1 MQPNLLISRSPD
13 TRAIDAGTDM
23 ILTLRLSDEIFG
35 LPVQMVHEIIDP
47 MPITAVP
54 NAPSHAPGLINV
66 RGAVVPL
73 FGLRDR
79 LRIPDA
85 PISHTAR
92 IVVIETEHDGASMR
106 LAILADAVDE
116 VIDVDLSSLEPVPDL
131 GAPWPEHYVSGVL
144 RHAASLVVLLNTS
157 NLFRP

>member
-1 MQPNLLISRSPD
+1 MQPNIMTSRSPD
-13 TRAIDAGTDM
+13 NRDLDAGTEM

-54 NAPSHAPGLINV
+54 NAPPHAPGLINV
-66 RGAVVPL
+66 RGSVVPL
-73 FGLRDR
+73 FGLRNR
-79 LRIPDA
+79 LRIPEA
-85 PISHTAR
+85 PMSPTAR

-116 VIDVDLSSLEPVPDL
+116 VIDVDLSSLESVPDL
-131 GAPWPEHYVSGVL
+131 GAPWPETYVSGVL
-144 RHAASLVVLLNTS
+144 RHAASLVVLLNTA

>member
-1 MQPNLLISRSPD
+1 MQPNLMTSRSPD
-13 TRAIDAGTDM
+13 IRSVDAGTDM

-47 MPITAVP
+47 MPITSVP

-66 RGAVVPL
+66 RGSVVPL

-79 LRIPDA
+79 LRIPEAD
-85 PISHTAR
+85 ISPTAR

-144 RHAASLVVLLNTS
+144 RHASSLVVLLNTS

>member
-1 MQPNLLISRSPD
+1 MQPNLSTVHGPD
-13 TRAIDAGTDM
+13 IRPLDTGTEM

-79 LRIPDA
+79 LRIPEA
-85 PISHTAR
+85 PISPTAR

-116 VIDVDLSSLEPVPDL
+116 VIDVDLSSLEPVPEL

-144 RHAASLVVLLNTS
+144 RHAASLVVLLNTA

>member
-1 MQPNLLISRSPD
+1 MQPHLVPLQKTDIRGLDS
-13 TRAIDAGTDM
+13 GTDM

-79 LRIPDA
+79 LRIPEA
-85 PISHTAR
+85 PLSPTAR
-92 IVVIETEHDGASMR
+92 IVVIETDHDGASMR

-116 VIDVDLSSLEPVPDL
+116 VIDVDLSRLEPVPDL
-131 GAPWPEHYVSGVL
+131 GAPWPEPYVAGVL
-144 RHAASLVVLLNTS
+144 RHASSLVVLLNTT

>member
-1 MQPNLLISRSPD
+1 MQPNLISSQGPD
-13 TRAIDAGTDM
+13 FRALDAGTDM

-47 MPITAVP
+47 MPITSVP

-79 LRIPDA
+79 LRIPEA
-85 PISHTAR
+85 PMSSTAR

-116 VIDVDLSSLEPVPDL
+116 VIDVDLSTLEPVPDL
-131 GAPWPEHYVSGVL
+131 GAPWPETYVLGVL
-144 RHAASLVVLLNTS
+144 RHAATLVVLLNTT

>member
-1 MQPNLLISRSPD
+1 MQPNLLRSHSPD
-13 TRAIDAGTDM
+13 HRALDTGTDM

-47 MPITAVP
+47 MPITVVP

-73 FGLRDR
+73 FGLRHR
-79 LRIPDA
+79 LRIPEA
-85 PISHTAR
+85 PISPTAR

-116 VIDVDLSSLEPVPDL
+116 VIDVDLSTLEPVPDL
-131 GAPWPEHYVSGVL
+131 GAPWPESYVSGVL
-144 RHAASLVVLLNTS
+144 RHASSLVVLLNTT